1 MRLIRRGGCAAG
13 LSGATVPAVDR
24 NVPVA
29 GVLTAGTLTEL
40 LIGRVHSP
48 VLIGAALL
56 ASVGVAA
63 RGRAPFLSSLV
74 VVGAFALP
82 VVAVARQLPGLG
94 EAPHSW
100 SLTVVWLLTAF
111 TLGMLGDV
119 RLAGAG
125 LALFGGL
132 SVLYA
137 TGPGAPAGST
147 LNDALAAVLLSTV
160 VPWLA
165 GVAVGRQRR
174 ARAADQSLEQDRVR
188 AAMERT
194 RLARDVHDL
203 VAHSVS
209 LMVVQAEAAE
219 ALLPT
224 SPERSAEALHAVQDA
239 GRRALSE
246 MRRTVAALRAGESA
260 QEDCDLSALPALVD
274 VVRSAGLPVTV
285 VTEGRPRQ
293 LPADVERSA
302 YRVIREGLTNAVRHS
317 DRTGVL
323 LRLRYGSD
331 SVEMTLVDEGH
342 PVHRRL
348 PGGHGVAG
356 MREVVTGLGGT
367 FDAGPA
373 ADGRHVLHAVLPV
386 LAGG

>member
-1 MRLIRRGGCAAG
+1 MCRASAWGYRA
-13 LSGATVPAVDR
+13 AVDR

-29 GVLTAGTLTEL
+29 GVLAAGGLTEL
-40 LIGRVHSP
+40 LLGGVHSP
-48 VLIGAALL
+48 AVVAAALVAAL
-56 ASVGVAA
+56 AVAA
-63 RGRAPFLSSLV
+63 RQRAPFTSSV
-74 VVGAFALP
+74 VVGGAFALP
-82 VVAVARQLPGLG
+82 VVAVSRQLPGLG

-111 TLGMLGDV
+111 TLGALVDL
-119 RLAGAG
+119 RLAGVG

-137 TGPGAPAGST
+137 VGPGAPGGST
-147 LNDALAAVLLSTV
+147 LNDALAAVLFSTA

-174 ARAADQSLEQDRVR
+174 ARAADRLLEEDRVR

-219 ALLPT
+219 ALLP
-224 SPERSAEALHAVQDA
+224 SAPERSVEALRAVQDA
-239 GRRALSE
+239 GRRALGE
-246 MRRTVAALRAGESA
+246 MRRTVAALRSGEPA
-260 QEDCDLSALPALVD
+260 QDDPDLSALPALLD
-274 VVRSAGLPVTV
+274 AVRSAGLPVTV

-323 LRLRYGSD
+323 VRLGYGAD
-331 SVEMTLVDEGH
+331 RVDVTLVDEGR
-342 PVHRRL
+342 PVRRRL
-348 PGGHGVAG
+348 PGGHGVLG
-356 MREVVTGLGGT
+356 MRELVTGLGGT

-373 ADGRHVLHAVLPV
+373 ADGRQVLHAVLPV
-386 LAGG
+386 PAPG

>member
-1 MRLIRRGGCAAG
+1 
-13 LSGATVPAVDR
+13 VDR

-29 GVLTAGTLTEL
+29 GVLTAGTVTEL
-40 LIGRVHSP
+40 LVGGVHSP
-48 VLIGAALL
+48 VVGGASLAAAL
-56 ASVGVAA
+56 AVAA
-63 RGRAPFLSSLV
+63 RRRAPFLSSIV
-74 VVGAFALP
+74 VLGMFALP
-82 VVAVARQLPGLG
+82 VLTVARQLPGLG
-94 EAPHSW
+94 DAPHSW

-111 TLGMLGDV
+111 TLGMLPDL
-119 RLAGAG
+119 RLAGVG

-132 SVLYA
+132 SALYA
-137 TGPGAPAGST
+137 AGPGAPPGST
-147 LNDALAAVLLSTV
+147 LNDALAAVLLATA

-165 GVAVGRQRR
+165 GFAVGRQHR
-174 ARAADQSLEQDRVR
+174 ARAADRSLEEDRVR
-188 AAMERT
+188 VAMERT

-219 ALLPT
+219 ALLPS
-224 SPERSAEALHAVQDA
+224 SPERSAEALRAVQDA

-246 MRRTVAALRAGESA
+246 MRRTVEALRAGGPAE
-260 QEDCDLSALPALVD
+260 EDADLSALPALLD
-274 VVRSAGLPVTV
+274 AVRSAGLPVTV

-302 YRVIREGLTNAVRHS
+302 YRVIREGLTNSVRHS

-323 LRLRYGSD
+323 LRLGYGGD
-331 SVEMTLVDEGH
+331 RVDVTLVDEGR
-342 PVHRRL
+342 PVRRRL
-348 PGGHGVAG
+348 PGGHGVLG

-373 ADGRHVLHAVLPV
+373 ADGRHVLHAVLPIPV
-386 LAGG
+386 PG

>member
-1 MRLIRRGGCAAG
+1 MCRASARGYRA
-13 LSGATVPAVDR
+13 AVDR

-29 GVLTAGTLTEL
+29 GVLAAGALTEL
-40 LIGRVHSP
+40 LLGGVHSP
-48 VLIGAALL
+48 AVVAAASVAAL
-56 ASVGVAA
+56 AVAA
-63 RGRAPFLSSLV
+63 RQRAPFSSSLV
-74 VVGAFALP
+74 VGGAFALP
-82 VVAVARQLPGLG
+82 VVAVSRQLPGLG
-94 EAPHSW
+94 EPPHSW
-100 SLTVVWLLTAF
+100 SLAVVWLLTAF
-111 TLGMLGDV
+111 TLGALSDL
-119 RLAGAG
+119 RLAGVG

-137 TGPGAPAGST
+137 AGPGAPGGST
-147 LNDALAAVLLSTV
+147 LNDALAAVLFSTA

-174 ARAADQSLEQDRVR
+174 ARAADRLLEQDRVR

-219 ALLPT
+219 ALLPS
-224 SPERSAEALHAVQDA
+224 SPERSAEALRAVQDA
-239 GRRALSE
+239 GRRALGE
-246 MRRTVAALRAGESA
+246 MRRTVAALRAGETP
-260 QEDCDLSALPALVD
+260 QEDPDLSALPALLD
-274 VVRSAGLPVTV
+274 GVRSAGLPVTV
-285 VTEGRPRQ
+285 VTEGQPRQ

-323 LRLRYGSD
+323 VRLGYGAD
-331 SVEMTLVDEGH
+331 RVDVTLVDEGR
-342 PVHRRL
+342 PVRRRL
-348 PGGHGVAG
+348 PGGHGVLG
-356 MREVVTGLGGT
+356 MRELVTGLGGT

-373 ADGRHVLHAVLPV
+373 ADGRQVLHAVLPIP
-386 LAGG
+386 APG

>member
-1 MRLIRRGGCAAG
+1 
-13 LSGATVPAVDR
+13 VDR

-29 GVLTAGTLTEL
+29 GVLAAGTLTEL
-40 LIGRVHSP
+40 LVGRVDSS
-48 VLIGAALL
+48 VLVGAALL
-56 ASVGVAA
+56 ASFAVAA
-63 RGRAPFLSSLV
+63 RRRAPFLSSIV

-82 VVAVARQLPGLG
+82 VVAVSRQLPGLG

-100 SLTVVWLLTAF
+100 SLTAVWLLTAF
-111 TLGMLGDV
+111 TVGTLGDL
-119 RLAGAG
+119 RQAGAG

-137 TGPGAPAGST
+137 AGPGAPRWSP
-147 LNDALAAVLLSTV
+147 LNDALAAVLFSTV

-174 ARAADQSLEQDRVR
+174 ARVADRSLEQDRVR
-188 AAMERT
+188 AAMERA

-224 SPERSAEALHAVQDA
+224 SPERSAEALRAVQDA
-239 GRRALSE
+239 GRRALGE

-285 VTEGRPRQ
+285 VTEGQPRL

-323 LRLRYGSD
+323 LRLRYGGD
-331 SVEMTLVDEGH
+331 RVEVTLVDEGR
-342 PVHRRL
+342 PVRRRL
-348 PGGHGVAG
+348 PGGYGVVG
-356 MREVVTGLGGT
+356 MREVVTGLGGS

-373 ADGRHVLHAVLPV
+373 ADGRHVLHAVLPIP
-386 LAGG
+386 APG

>member
-1 MRLIRRGGCAAG
+1 MCRASAWGYRA
-13 LSGATVPAVDR
+13 AVDR

-29 GVLTAGTLTEL
+29 GVLTAGTVTEL
-40 LIGRVHSP
+40 LIGSVDSP
-48 VLIGAALL
+48 VLVGAALL
-56 ASVGVAA
+56 ACLAVAA
-63 RGRAPFLSSLV
+63 RRRAPLLSSV
-74 VVGAFALP
+74 VVAGAFALP
-82 VVAVARQLPGLG
+82 VVAVSRQIPGLG
-94 EAPHSW
+94 QAPHSW

-111 TLGMLGDV
+111 TLGTLPDL
-119 RLAGAG
+119 RLAGVG
-125 LALFGGL
+125 LVLFGGL

-137 TGPGAPAGST
+137 AGPGSPGGST
-147 LNDALAAVLLSTV
+147 LNDALAAVLFSTV

-165 GVAVGRQRR
+165 GLAVGRQRR
-174 ARAADQSLEQDRVR
+174 ARAADRVLEQNRVR

-224 SPERSAEALHAVQDA
+224 SPERSAEALRAVQDA
-239 GRRALSE
+239 GRRALGE
-246 MRRTVAALRAGESA
+246 MRRTVAALRAGEPA
-260 QEDCDLSALPALVD
+260 QDDCDLSALPALID
-274 VVRSAGLPVTV
+274 TVRSAGLPVTV
-285 VTEGRPRQ
+285 ATEGRPRQ
-293 LPADVERSA
+293 LSADVERSA

-323 LRLRYGSD
+323 LRLSYGAD
-331 SVEMTLVDEGH
+331 RVEVTLVDEGH
-342 PVHRRL
+342 PVRRRF
-348 PGGHGVAG
+348 PGGHGVVG

-373 ADGRHVLHAVLPV
+373 ADGRQVLHAVLPV
-386 LAGG
+386 PVPG

>member
-1 MRLIRRGGCAAG
+1 MCRASARGYRA
-13 LSGATVPAVDR
+13 AVDR

-29 GVLTAGTLTEL
+29 GVLAAGALTEL
-40 LIGRVHSP
+40 LLGGVHSP
-48 VLIGAALL
+48 AVVAAALVAAL
-56 ASVGVAA
+56 AVAA
-63 RGRAPFLSSLV
+63 RQRAPFSCSLV
-74 VVGAFALP
+74 VGGAFALP
-82 VVAVARQLPGLG
+82 VVAVSRQLPGLG
-94 EAPHSW
+94 EPPHSW
-100 SLTVVWLLTAF
+100 SLAVVWLLTAF
-111 TLGMLGDV
+111 TLGALADL
-119 RLAGAG
+119 RLAGVG

-137 TGPGAPAGST
+137 VGPGAPGGST
-147 LNDALAAVLLSTV
+147 LNDALAAVLFSTA

-174 ARAADQSLEQDRVR
+174 ARAADRLLEQDRVR

-219 ALLPT
+219 ALLP
-224 SPERSAEALHAVQDA
+224 SAPERSAEALRAVQDA
-239 GRRALSE
+239 GRRALGE
-246 MRRTVAALRAGESA
+246 MRRTVAALRAGDTP
-260 QEDCDLSALPALVD
+260 QEDPDLSALPALLD
-274 VVRSAGLPVTV
+274 GVRSAGLPVTV

-317 DRTGVL
+317 DGTGVL
-323 LRLRYGSD
+323 VRLGYGAD
-331 SVEMTLVDEGH
+331 RVDVTLVDEGR
-342 PVHRRL
+342 PVRRRL
-348 PGGHGVAG
+348 PGGHGVLG
-356 MREVVTGLGGT
+356 MRELVTGLGGT

-373 ADGRHVLHAVLPV
+373 ADGRQVLHAVLPIP
-386 LAGG
+386 APG

>member
-1 MRLIRRGGCAAG
+1 VLAAG
-13 LSGATVPAVDR
+13 A
-24 NVPVA
+24 
-29 GVLTAGTLTEL
+29 LTEL
-40 LIGRVHSP
+40 LLGGVHSP
-48 VLIGAALL
+48 AVVAAALVAAL
-56 ASVGVAA
+56 AVAA
-63 RGRAPFLSSLV
+63 RQRAPFSSSLV
-74 VVGAFALP
+74 VGGAFALP
-82 VVAVARQLPGLG
+82 VVAVSRQLPGLG
-94 EAPHSW
+94 EPPHSW
-100 SLTVVWLLTAF
+100 SLAVVWLLTAF
-111 TLGMLGDV
+111 TLGALSDL
-119 RLAGAG
+119 RLAGVG

-137 TGPGAPAGST
+137 AGPGAPGGST
-147 LNDALAAVLLSTV
+147 LNDALAAVLFSTA

-174 ARAADQSLEQDRVR
+174 ARAADRLLEQDRVR

-219 ALLPT
+219 ALLPS
-224 SPERSAEALHAVQDA
+224 SPERSAEALRAVQDA
-239 GRRALSE
+239 GRRALGE
-246 MRRTVAALRAGESA
+246 MRRTVAALRAGETP
-260 QEDCDLSALPALVD
+260 QEDPDLSALPALLD
-274 VVRSAGLPVTV
+274 GVRSAGLPVTV

-323 LRLRYGSD
+323 VRLGYGAD
-331 SVEMTLVDEGH
+331 RVDVTLVDEGR
-342 PVHRRL
+342 PVRRRL
-348 PGGHGVAG
+348 PGGHGVLG
-356 MREVVTGLGGT
+356 MRELVTGLGGT

-373 ADGRHVLHAVLPV
+373 ADGRQVLHAVLPIP
-386 LAGG
+386 APG